1 MLDHH
6 EAAAAVRLPL
16 APQPTDSKFNSH
28 VKPSPSSINLILTCT
43 LRHLLFAY
51 MQLWSHD
58 VDPPESRE
66 FCSLMLLSF
75 MLCGPHPDVQ
85 SYNACFYSLPQCVR
99 SSPQVLHT
107 AAIAQCFL
115 SDTTV
120 RLFERLGDAP
130 YLVVVLLTSRLGD
143 LRCRC
148 VKHLASAKLKLPFD
162 VVVRCM
168 TAPSEC
174 PHRDMC

>member
-1 MLDHH
+1 
-6 EAAAAVRLPL
+6 
-16 APQPTDSKFNSH
+16 
-28 VKPSPSSINLILTCT
+28 
-43 LRHLLFAY
+43 

-99 SSPQVLHT
+99 SSPQVLLT
-107 AAIAQCFL
+107 VAIAQCFL

-120 RLFERLGDAP
+120 RLFERLAVGDAP
-130 YLVVVLLTSRLGD
+130 YLAVVLLTSRLGD

-148 VKHLASAKLKLPFD
+148 VKHLASAKLKLPFNL
-162 VVVRCM
+162 VIRY
-168 TAPSEC
+168 TAAPS
-174 PHRDMC
+174 

>member
-1 MLDHH
+1 VLDHH

-107 AAIAQCFL
+107 AAIAPVL
-115 SDTTV
+115 SQ
-120 RLFERLGDAP
+120 RHHR
-130 YLVVVLLTSRLGD
+130 S
-143 LRCRC
+143 
-148 VKHLASAKLKLPFD
+148 
-162 VVVRCM
+162 VVR
-168 TAPSEC
+168 AAGRRALFGRRAAHVPSGRPSLPLRETPC
-174 PHRDMC
+174 ISKAQATV

>member
-1 MLDHH
+1 
-6 EAAAAVRLPL
+6 
-16 APQPTDSKFNSH
+16 
-28 VKPSPSSINLILTCT
+28 
-43 LRHLLFAY
+43 

-75 MLCGPHPDVQ
+75 LLCCPRPDLQ
-85 SYNACFYSLPQCVR
+85 SYNACLSSLPHCVR
-99 SSPQVLHT
+99 SSTQVLHT
-107 AAIAQCFL
+107 VAIAQCFL

-130 YLVVVLLTSRLGD
+130 YLAVVLLTSRLGD

-148 VKHLASAKLKLPFD
+148 VKHLASAKLKLPFNL
-162 VVVRCM
+162 VIRC
-168 TAPSEC
+168 TAAP
-174 PHRDMC
+174 P